1 MNRILK
7 AKHWQIFILLIIG
20 LIIGNINIETNT
32 LLNVAFLLTGMFIYM
47 VYPFSVGIEL
57 QEYLPKEIKLNS
69 NLFLF
74 NSFIWFLAYSAT
86 MILTDGEGTMVTGI
100 KVLPIFYVFYA
111 FIHFLSFPAM
121 TLKSIEMGKRAKFGD
136 YIGDLFMII
145 FLPIGIWFLQPRI
158 KRVIEINDKQK

>member
-20 LIIGNINIETNT
+20 LIIGSINIENNA
-32 LLNVAFLLTGMFIYM
+32 LLNVVFLLTGMFIYM
-47 VYPFSVGIEL
+47 VYPFSIGIEL
-57 QEYLPKEIKLNS
+57 QEYLPKEINLNS

-100 KVLPIFYVFYA
+100 KALPFFYVFYA
-111 FIHFLSFPAM
+111 FIHFLSFPAK
-121 TLKSIEMGKRAKFGD
+121 TLKSIEMEKRAKLGD
-136 YIGDLFMII
+136 YIGDFFMII

>member
-20 LIIGNINIETNT
+20 LIIGSINIENNT
-32 LLNVAFLLTGMFIYM
+32 FLNVILLLTGMFIYM
-47 VYPFSVGIEL
+47 VYPFSIGIEL
-57 QEYLPKEIKLNS
+57 QEYLPQAIKLNS

-100 KVLPIFYVFYA
+100 KALPFFYVFYA
-111 FIHFLSFPAM
+111 FIHFLSFPAK
-121 TLKSIEMGKRAKFGD
+121 TLKSIEMGKRAKLGD
-136 YIGDLFMII
+136 YIGDFFMIV